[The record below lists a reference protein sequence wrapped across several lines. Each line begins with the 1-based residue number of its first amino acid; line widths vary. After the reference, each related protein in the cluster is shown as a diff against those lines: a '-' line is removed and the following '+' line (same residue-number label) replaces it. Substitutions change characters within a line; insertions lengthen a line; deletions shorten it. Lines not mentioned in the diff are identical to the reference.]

1 MLLRF
6 IARVD
11 SGVERVERV
20 LVWLLLPALVVVT
33 FLQVIFRYVLGAPLI
48 WSEELAIYVFIWIAF
63 VGSSMAIPV
72 DGHYGIDIFQK
83 RLPPKLRTLA
93 VVLTHV
99 VSVGFLAAIT
109 VLGAAMMGQA
119 GHVSAAMQVSMR
131 WFYAAIPVGGFF
143 MLVRLGARICR
154 EWTGAP
160 ADT

>member
-1 MLLRF
+1 MLLKV
-6 IARVD
+6 IAEID
-11 SGVERVERV
+11 SWVERVERG

-72 DGHYGIDIFQK
+72 DGHYGIDILQK

-99 VSVGFLAAIT
+99 VSVGFLAAVT
-109 VLGAAMMGQA
+109 GLGAEMMAQA
-119 GHVSAAMQVSMR
+119 GHVSAATQVSMR

-143 MLVRLGARICR
+143 MFVRLGARLCR